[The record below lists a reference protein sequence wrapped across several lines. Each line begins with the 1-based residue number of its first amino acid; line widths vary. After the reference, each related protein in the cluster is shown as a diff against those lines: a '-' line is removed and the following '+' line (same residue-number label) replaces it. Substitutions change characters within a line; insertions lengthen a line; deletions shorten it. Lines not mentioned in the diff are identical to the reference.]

1 MPMIDSDVDPAQF
14 VSRHFGSSSPE
25 QLRQSETRRS
35 RLERWAQVVGH
46 DGVSLSLN
54 PTDGETARVKFDGD
68 TPDIDI
74 PSWKVP
80 QPVTNIQ
87 REAYDFLMQR
97 TMTLHEVGHV
107 NYTDQDALD
116 SVMSNVDPDRRE
128 QFHTVWNALE
138 DGAIE
143 SQLRGDFSVSDEIE
157 VMNANYM
164 GSHGGSKSYGT
175 MDAVLRACLDL
186 AVYDTGDL
194 RDLRDE
200 NVSRLEFEDETVRE
214 TFENDILP
222 EIRSAIPEIVGE
234 SDPVDRTERIHELWT
249 DIEPYIEPEDE
260 PDIQDI
266 DAKGDHASQDN
277 GSGSPADQL
286 DSIDSSEVT
295 DRINRVLNGNRS
307 RNTGD
312 DQENS
317 STDSSEG
324 NTTANSENDQGDS
337 TENHSSSSTEGDNRE
352 SATDNGNS
360 PEQDQNSTGGS
371 DSESV
376 DQTEGQA
383 DRNKNTDEKNDPGSD
398 GHGDQHQGETSAG
411 SSGKPEQPSDG
422 DRESGEEGSL
432 GDLNQSSDHES
443 DHSTRESVDLN
454 SVSEQ
459 ETQERG
465 SEESTDELNSGTHQ
479 EDTDGKGEFQ
489 DSGVTVENPAE
500 STGNGGGSRVET
512 SDINVDPDPNPA
524 LEDGYLERVADEQS
538 RREEDLETLE
548 QEVDAFSRTLERLEE
563 LDETPT
569 ELDLPTGGDVRR
581 NAWESTRRQGTQ
593 LRQILEDQLRQ
604 ERRSSWRRGRPSG
617 RVDVRSLSRIARSD
631 PRIFRQHV
639 SPDEKDYSAALVLDR
654 SGSMSG
660 DIHHAEEATTALA
673 YALEEIEIETCVI
686 DMCNSKPRLAK
697 PYGRKVEPALDN
709 LLTGETSGG
718 TPLSDA
724 LRLAR
729 KRVEDREGTP
739 FCIVV
744 TDGQPDDQQ
753 AYVDELQATTFPVL
767 GVYLAFRKT
776 GPDSVS
782 RSVQESARLFDQR
795 KIVTNENRLV
805 HSLRHLC
812 REVMF

>member
-1 MPMIDSDVDPAQF
+1 MPTIDSDVDPGQF
-14 VSRHFGSSSPE
+14 VSRHFGSASPE

-46 DGVSLSLN
+46 DGISLSLN
-54 PTDGETARVKFDGD
+54 PTEGETARVKFDGD

-74 PSWKVP
+74 PSWEIP
-80 QPVTNIQ
+80 QPITDIQ
-87 REAYDFLMQR
+87 REAYDFLIQR

-116 SVMSNVDPDRRE
+116 SVMADVDSDRRE
-128 QFHTVWNALE
+128 QFHTIWNALE

-143 SQLRGDFSVSDEIE
+143 SQLRGDFSVSDELE
-157 VMNANYM
+157 VTNANYM
-164 GSHGGSKSYGT
+164 GSHGRSKSYGA
-175 MDAVLRACLDL
+175 MDATLRACLDL

-200 NVSRLEFEDETVRE
+200 NVSRLEFEDESVRE
-214 TFENDILP
+214 TFEGDILP
-222 EIRSAIPEIVGE
+222 EVESAIPDIVGE

-249 DIEPYIEPEDE
+249 DIEPHIEPGDE

-266 DAKGDHASQDN
+266 DAKGDHADQDS

-286 DSIDSSEVT
+286 DSIDPSEIS
-295 DRINRVLNGNRS
+295 DRIDGVLNGEGP
-307 RNTGD
+307 GD
-312 DQENS
+312 VDDDRENGS
-317 STDSSEG
+317 ADRSEG
-324 NTTANSENDQGDS
+324 STTDDSEDDQGDS
-337 TENHSSSSTEGDNRE
+337 TGGRSDSASADDDRV
-352 SATDNGNS
+352 SATDDVNS
-360 PEQDQNSTGGS
+360 PERDQNGLGGP
-371 DSESV
+371 DSERA
-376 DQTEGQA
+376 DQTGAHA
-383 DRNKNTDEKNDPGSD
+383 DRTENSD
-398 GHGDQHQGETSAG
+398 GEDGSAPSNQVEQDREATSADSG
-411 SSGKPEQPSDG
+411 ATPERSSGD
-422 DRESGEEGSL
+422 DRESGADGTPEPEP
-432 GDLNQSSDHES
+432 E
-443 DHSTRESVDLN
+443 TPERESEEATDGAN
-454 SVSEQ
+454 SGTSRDD
-459 ETQERG
+459 TGG
-465 SEESTDELNSGTHQ
+465 SEELQRSGDTA
-479 EDTDGKGEFQ
+479 EDASDSGGVSG
-489 DSGVTVENPAE
+489 DSGVE
-500 STGNGGGSRVET
+500 TG
-512 SDINVDPDPNPA
+512 DINTDPAPDPA
-524 LEDGYLERVADEQS
+524 LEDGYLERVADEHA
-538 RREEDLETLE
+538 RREDDLETLE

-569 ELDLPTGGDVRR
+569 ELDIPTGGDVRR
-581 NAWESTRRQGTQ
+581 NAWANTRRQGTQ

-604 ERRSSWRRGRPSG
+604 ERRSSWERGRPSG
-617 RVDVRSLSRIARSD
+617 RVDPRSLSRIARSD
-631 PRIFRQHV
+631 PRIFRQRV

-660 DIHHAEEATTALA
+660 DIRHAEEATTALA
-673 YALEEIEIETCVI
+673 YALEKIDIETCVI
-686 DMCNSKPRLAK
+686 DMCHSKPRLAK
-697 PYGRKVEPALDN
+697 PYGRDVEPSLDS
-709 LLTGETSGG
+709 LLTGETGGG

-729 KRVEDREGTP
+729 RRVEDREGTP

-753 AYVDELQATTFPVL
+753 DYVDELRATTFPVL
-767 GVYLAFRKT
+767 GVYLAFKKT